1 MSSPITSGPVGSP
14 AASMDTPHVADA
26 LLREPPRE
34 PSDPSAFSSNT
45 LFGQPG
51 IYPAGPAMVPASG
64 PMLDADDAQEVLR
77 HVMGPGQLTR
87 ALDRFASAELCD
99 RVPDPQVRVA
109 LVMLGDGPAAPVLD
123 AFLGGTSPVLR
134 FGVGTTAGEGRV
146 IGTAV
151 DDRDPAR
158 RVLNE
163 RYAAEHPAVIA
174 PSLAHAICHHGE
186 LASNAEEAT
195 LHGLL
200 AAAHTWL
207 LAGDPSLGGL
217 RTELARR
224 QASLTISLLNA
235 RPPDSSAASIRC
247 PDGPGTIPGGNP
259 ALQGPDLWS
268 IPFTARPVQ
277 DCDLS
282 VPDPVRESLA
292 HLAAGTAS
300 PVPDR
305 YDDRLGQW
313 LTDHMGHGAW
323 FGPVVRLAAGRALG
337 LLPDADTPH

>member
-1 MSSPITSGPVGSP
+1 MSSPSTSGPAVSP
-14 AASMDTPHVADA
+14 AAPTITPHEADA

-34 PSDPSAFSSNT
+34 PSDPGAFSSNT

-51 IYPAGPAMVPASG
+51 IYPDGPTMVPASG
-64 PMLDADDAQEVLR
+64 PMLDDDAAREVLR
-77 HVMGPGQLTR
+77 RCVGPGHHSR
-87 ALDRFASAELCD
+87 ALDRFESMELRE
-99 RVPDPQVRVA
+99 RVPDPQVRAA

-123 AFLGGTSPVLR
+123 AFLAGATPVLR
-134 FGVGTTAGEGRV
+134 LGVGSTVGEGRV
-146 IGTAV
+146 IGTAIG
-151 DDRDPAR
+151 DPDPDR
-158 RVLNE
+158 RVLAD
-163 RYAAEHPAVIA
+163 RYAAEHPAVVA

-186 LASNAEEAT
+186 TASNAEEAT

-207 LAGDPSLGGL
+207 LAGDPALGRL

-235 RPPDSSAASIRC
+235 RAPDSSAASIRC
-247 PDGPGTIPGGNP
+247 PNGPGTIPGGNP
-259 ALQGPDLWS
+259 ALQGPDLWG
-268 IPFTARPVQ
+268 IPFTGRPAQ

-305 YDDRLGQW
+305 YDDELGQW
-313 LTDHMGHGAW
+313 LTDHMGQGAW
-323 FGPVVRLAAGRALG
+323 FGPVVRVAAGRALG
-337 LLPDADTPH
+337 LLPDSDTTP